1 MMKAMRLNVSIRTQ
15 NASLGCRMTTRQH
28 VSIWTDG
35 ACLGNPGP
43 GGYAAVLVHGEH
55 RREVTGGYR
64 HTTNNRMELMA
75 VIAALQALKRP
86 CAVTVYSDARYVVDG
101 VMAGTMRRWRASGG
115 RRGVPNADLW
125 EHLLALC
132 EEHDVTLTW
141 IPGHAGEAG
150 NERCDQLA
158 LRSAHEANLPPDD
171 GYERPVTPAAGPT
184 LFDAL
189 P

>member
-1 MMKAMRLNVSIRTQ
+1 MSPRK
-15 NASLGCRMTTRQH
+15 H
-28 VSIWTDG
+28 VTIWTDG

-43 GGYAAVLVHGEH
+43 GGFAAVLVHGEH

-64 HTTNNRMELMA
+64 QTTNNRMELMA
-75 VIAALQALKRP
+75 VIAALQALKQS
-86 CAVTVYSDARYVVDG
+86 CSVTVYSDARYVVDG
-101 VMAGTMRRWRASGG
+101 VMTGTMRRWRANGW
-115 RRGVPNADLW
+115 RRSREGVPNADLW
-125 EHLLALC
+125 EQLLALC

-141 IPGHAGEAG
+141 VPGHAGEAG

-158 LRSAHEANLPPDD
+158 LLAAQEANLPPDE
-171 GYERPVTPAAGPT
+171 GYEHPVMPCPEPT